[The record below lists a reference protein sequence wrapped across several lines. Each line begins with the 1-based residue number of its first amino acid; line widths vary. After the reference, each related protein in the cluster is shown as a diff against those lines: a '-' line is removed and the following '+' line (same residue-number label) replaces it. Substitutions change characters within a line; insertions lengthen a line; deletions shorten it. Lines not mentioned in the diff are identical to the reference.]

1 MKRSKIKMARK
12 ITTHLMFEG
21 VAEEAMNFYVSL
33 FPGAEILQ
41 VERYGPGEHG
51 AEGTFKRATF
61 TLGGQ
66 EFLCFDSPVKH
77 DFTFTPSIS
86 LFVDCE
92 SESEIEE
99 VFTKISAG
107 GQVLM
112 PLDNYGFSTKFGW
125 VNDRFGPSWQLNLT

>member
-1 MKRSKIKMARK
+1 MARK
-12 ITTHLMFEG
+12 VTAHLMFEG
-21 VAEEAMNFYVSL
+21 VAEEAMYFYVSL
-33 FPGAEILQ
+33 FGGSEIIQ
-41 VERYGPGEHG
+41 VERYGPSEQG

-66 EFLCFDSPVKH
+66 EFICLDSPVKH

-86 LFVDCE
+86 FFVDCE
-92 SESEIEE
+92 SEAEIED
-99 VFTKISAG
+99 VFSQLSVG

-125 VNDRFGPSWQLNLT
+125 VKDRFGPSWQLNLS